1 MQFES
6 LLRILLILSALFG
19 ALRGGIQMLRPVISF
34 FLARILL
41 PVIAMLFRT
50 LSIPELLEVYV
61 GKRLGD
67 LCEIPFIKETIA
79 DTAVNLTDILAF
91 MLALCV
97 CNLLLMIVFHFLI
110 PKRPAMKL
118 INAVIGGLMGLFVT
132 ILLMSAG
139 YRLVEVAA
147 PFSDKAAAIKQ
158 QCDTSDG
165 FRRLSNISEFIFGEI
180 RIAISP
186 EEEEKEENG

>member
-6 LLRILLILSALFG
+6 LLRILLILSVVFG

-50 LSIPELLEVYV
+50 LSIPELLETYV

-158 QCDTSDG
+158 ECDTSDR

-186 EEEEKEENG
+186 EEEEGE